1 MHCHPFRSALP
12 VVLSALLFAACAKEL
27 PRPES
32 APPKPGAVAV
42 TGRLG
47 PPVSFESQEIFLA
60 NLSPANLDMTSW
72 KQLEPALRNSLHHIE
87 GKHNADAGPADP
99 ALTWDDMRRTVTT
112 LLDLLPQLD
121 NNPALF
127 AEHFEW
133 RAVPNG
139 ISYSGYYEPL
149 IRASWEQKP
158 GYEHPIYAT
167 PPDMRRHKRRHGS
180 YYDREAIDGRKVLA
194 GRGLELAW
202 AADPVDIFYLQIQG
216 SGRLIF
222 EDGSSVYVNYD
233 SQNGHKYRSSGR
245 IMRAKGLLKEGHIFE
260 QRAWLKANPDRVNA
274 ILFENPSYIF
284 FKFGSEGSVG
294 AMGVTIEPWTS
305 IATDREV
312 IPLGSVVAYG
322 VNIPDLARGEA
333 PLRAIG
339 LAQDVGGAI
348 KNNRIDIFCGPGE
361 EGEYVASRL
370 DKRGPAWILVAK
382 TDETASPEG
391 AVAGNG
397 VAAPANVAPK
407 ATQRAEI
414 KAAPTPKKPGQNAKA
429 TASVSKSGPNSG
441 LEMRDLRLTRH
452 KQTLTLSLKLVN
464 TTRAQARQGTLR
476 LALVSPDNRRTPL
489 KVTTDA
495 DFNIKNFMT
504 KTLTLTLPAK
514 APNRSQILVEAMAGK
529 NVLNA
534 SRLALPKP

>member
-1 MHCHPFRSALP
+1 MRNHPFRLALS
-12 VVLSALLFAACAKEL
+12 VALFALFCGACAKEL
-27 PRPES
+27 PRPEA
-32 APPKPGAVAV
+32 APQQPGAASV

-47 PPVSFESQEIFLA
+47 PPVSFESQETFLA
-60 NLSPANLDMTSW
+60 NLSPANLNLTSW
-72 KQLEPALRNSLHHIE
+72 KQLEPALRNSLRHIE
-87 GKHNADAGPADP
+87 GKTGADAAPADP
-99 ALTWDDMRRTVTT
+99 VPSVNDMHRTVTT
-112 LLDLLPQLD
+112 LIALLPQLD

-149 IRASWEQKP
+149 IRASWVQKP

-167 PPDMRRHKRRHGS
+167 PPDMQRHKQRHGS

-216 SGRLIF
+216 SGRLVF
-222 EDGSSVYVNYD
+222 EDGSSVFVNYD

-245 IMRAKGLLKEGHIFE
+245 IMREKGLLREGHIFE
-260 QRAWLKANPDRVNA
+260 QRAWLKANPRQVND

-284 FKFGSEGSVG
+284 FKLGDQGAVG
-294 AMGVTIEPWTS
+294 AMGATLEPWTS
-305 IATDREV
+305 LATDRSV

-322 VNIPDLARGEA
+322 VNIPDLARGEV

-348 KNNRIDIFCGPGE
+348 KNNRIDIFCGPGDA
-361 EGEYVASRL
+361 GEYTASHL

-382 TDETASPEG
+382 TPGGASSPLAAKTAASPPL
-391 AVAGNG
+391 ASKTLASKT
-397 VAAPANVAPK
+397 VAAKTPA
-407 ATQRAEI
+407 
-414 KAAPTPKKPGQNAKA
+414 AAKTGKA
-429 TASVSKSGPNSG
+429 TASGPGSG
-441 LEMRDLRLTRH
+441 LEMRDMRLTRN
-452 KQTLTLSLKLVN
+452 KQTVTLSLRLVN
-464 TTRAQARQGTLR
+464 TAHTQLHEGNLR
-476 LALVSPDNRRTPL
+476 LALLSPDNRRTPL
-489 KVTTDA
+489 NVA
-495 DFNIKNFMT
+495 DTAFSLKNFVT

-514 APNRSQILVEAMAGK
+514 ATNRSQILVEAMAGK
-529 NVLNA
+529 NILHA